1 MPRQE
6 NGSDCGVFVLEY
18 AEWFVKNFTSSTL
31 SSRRVAEKVCPDVF
45 QLRSPQLA
53 QTEKAKSWG
62 FSQTDITHKR
72 KEVLELL
79 QKLAAKHEP
88 PKV

>member
-31 SSRRVAEKVCPDVF
+31 SSRRVAEK
-45 QLRSPQLA
+45 LA